1 MEGRAKPFAFHEPC
15 ERQPHAARSR
25 SVRILWFEG
34 LCYFTAHFLHFLQK
48 RTQLKGLARNP
59 SCAWG
64 ARKNFF
70 VTKTFVLLHRTWLK
84 WVHTQGRL
92 QRQASLVREP
102 GFYATD
108 PQCCIRSVP
117 CPGSS
122 ADGNRGAPSL
132 CSVPWTS
139 RFQQQETCPQPPTR
153 WGPDSSLPPQLY
165 ESALTE
171 NQKLK
176 TKLQEAQLE
185 LADVK
190 SKLEKMAQVRRGE
203 ENQAWVRQRGGQDG
217 PPQR

>member
-1 MEGRAKPFAFHEPC
+1 M
-15 ERQPHAARSR
+15 
-25 SVRILWFEG
+25 IW
-34 LCYFTAHFLHFLQK
+34 
-48 RTQLKGLARNP
+48 
-59 SCAWG
+59 
-64 ARKNFF
+64 
-70 VTKTFVLLHRTWLK
+70 
-84 WVHTQGRL
+84 
-92 QRQASLVREP
+92 EP
-102 GFYATD
+102 GFYTTD
-108 PQCCIRSVP
+108 PQCRVRSVP
-117 CPGSS
+117 CPWG
-122 ADGNRGAPSL
+122 AALLTTGAPSF

-139 RFQQQETCPQPPTR
+139 PFQQQETCPQLPTR

-217 PPQR
+217 PPQRREVVFTCHGSLLGRWEAAWRPGGKSFESAREAQVETRAGCWFCPRMGSESRDGNAGPEQ